1 MDGSLRRRYL
11 SLLLVH
17 PTAKESKDVENHLWM
32 QTSYA
37 FISSYKQRVATLDRA
52 IQNNQRQQQQHQ
64 QQPQRHGPV
73 EYRKLTQRFRQ
84 FLADEDRFWTQLI
97 LRLYRLFDLHEAQ
110 SALHVIGILGRADD
124 VVHPTT
130 TTSAAA
136 AEGGAIVE
144 IRDGVMHGGSNGR
157 NHFQFPPEDPSV
169 SFSPTTLEER
179 ATRMAI
185 LTKAIICLGD
195 IARYRELY
203 NEGGGRPKAG
213 HEEGGGRRGRN
224 RRGGAAAEAFTRQ
237 RTYEKAQLCYEQ
249 ARLLVPYEGNPSH
262 QLAILAS
269 YKKDSFGSLVH
280 YYRALCVRQP
290 YDTAAENLGIV
301 LSKALD
307 LWRQRTRRGEK
318 HAAPDTPLAPRVRI
332 EAFKEKVIVLHAL
345 WRVGLDK
352 GIEKYVWNIKGYD
365 SCGSHPV
372 WY

>member
-1 MDGSLRRRYL
+1 M

-37 FISSYKQRVATLDRA
+37 FISSYKQRIATLDRA
-52 IQNNQRQQQQHQ
+52 IQNNQRQQ

-110 SALHVIGILGRADD
+110 PALYVIGVLGRTDD
-124 VVHPTT
+124 VVVPP
-130 TTSAAA
+130 TSAAVV
-136 AEGGAIVE
+136 EGGTIVE
-144 IRDGVMHGGSNGR
+144 VRDGVMHGSNGR
-157 NHFQFPPEDPSV
+157 NHFQFPPEDPTV
-169 SFSPTTLEER
+169 SFAPTTPDER

-185 LTKAIICLGD
+185 LTKALICLGD

-203 NEGGGRPKAG
+203 NESGGRPKAG
-213 HEEGGGRRGRN
+213 HEDGGGTTRRGRN
-224 RRGGAAAEAFTRQ
+224 RRGGAAAEAFPRLK
-237 RTYEKAQLCYEQ
+237 TYEKAQLCYEQ

-269 YKKDSFGSLVH
+269 YKKDSFASLVY

-318 HAAPDTPLAPRVRI
+318 HIADTPLAPRVRI

-352 GIEKYVWNIKGYD
+352 GVEK
-365 SCGSHPV
+365 
-372 WY
+372 

>member
-1 MDGSLRRRYL
+1 M

-37 FISSYKQRVATLDRA
+37 FISSYKQRIATLDRA
-52 IQNNQRQQQQHQ
+52 IQNNQRQQ

-110 SALHVIGILGRADD
+110 PALYVIGILGRTDD
-124 VVHPTT
+124 VVVPS
-130 TTSAAA
+130 TSAAV
-136 AEGGAIVE
+136 AEGGTIVE
-144 IRDGVMHGGSNGR
+144 IRDGVMHGSNGR
-157 NHFQFPPEDPSV
+157 NHFQFPPEDPTV
-169 SFSPTTLEER
+169 SFAPTTPDER

-185 LTKAIICLGD
+185 LTKALICLGD

-203 NEGGGRPKAG
+203 NESGGRPKAG
-213 HEEGGGRRGRN
+213 HEDGGGTTRRGRN
-224 RRGGAAAEAFTRQ
+224 RRGGAAAEAFPRLK
-237 RTYEKAQLCYEQ
+237 TYEKAQLCYEQ

-269 YKKDSFGSLVH
+269 YKKDSFASLVY

-318 HAAPDTPLAPRVRI
+318 HMADTPLAPRVRI

-352 GIEKYVWNIKGYD
+352 GVEK
-365 SCGSHPV
+365 
-372 WY
+372 